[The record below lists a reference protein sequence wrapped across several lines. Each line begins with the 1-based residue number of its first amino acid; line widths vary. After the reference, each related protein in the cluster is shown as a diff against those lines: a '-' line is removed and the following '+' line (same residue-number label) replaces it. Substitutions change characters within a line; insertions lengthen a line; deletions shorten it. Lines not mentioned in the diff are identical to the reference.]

1 MVITLKSWT
10 AALKLRTNGSS
21 NLVLDLNAKVA
32 PMGTASQV
40 DWGLAVERESVIRPL
55 AEEEKPP
62 TDDYQRL

>member
-1 MVITLKSWT
+1 MRPGRLACGPLEVHP
-10 AALKLRTNGSS
+10 AVALP
-21 NLVLDLNAKVA
+21 LNRSIKGKVA

-62 TDDYQRL
+62 TGDYKRL